1 MTIQGVMG
9 SMRARHPFRWALVC
23 ALLAIA
29 GGSPSV
35 SGGYAEVASA
45 AAVVGVPARY
55 RAASLTL
62 VVAGAPA
69 PIALILAPSARSV
82 SSRAI
87 APLYLSHCALL
98 L

>member
-1 MTIQGVMG
+1 MAIQGVMA
-9 SMRARHPFRWALVC
+9 SMRARHPFRLALVC
-23 ALLAIA
+23 ALLALA
-29 GGSPSV
+29 GGSPSA

-55 RAASLTL
+55 CATSLA
-62 VVAGAPA
+62 VVAAGALA
-69 PIALILAPSARSV
+69 PIALTLAPPARSV